1 MHTKA
6 KHHNLLYVQQW
17 KNPPLR
23 STLQNIKIL
32 KNGKD
37 KKKGE
42 IS

>member
-1 MHTKA
+1 M
-6 KHHNLLYVQQW
+6 LQQW

-23 STLQNIKIL
+23 STLQNIEIL

-37 KKKGE
+37 NKKGE